1 LQPFL
6 RKDLKSKIGVINMID
21 LAFGRGLVGLYEYVS
36 SMFVI
41 YFITSNLSHSDS
53 SYLKDTVLSTTAY
66 RCGGNLG
73 ETCKLGRIKD
83 DMRDLTDMN
92 WHVY

>member
-1 LQPFL
+1 MSLQPFL

-41 YFITSNLSHSDS
+41 YFITLDLSHSDS
-53 SYLKDTVLSTTAY
+53 SY
-66 RCGGNLG
+66 
-73 ETCKLGRIKD
+73 
-83 DMRDLTDMN
+83 
-92 WHVY
+92 